1 MKSKH
6 FNIFILFKIC
16 ISLTYAVDPPPNIEG
31 SYHAITEVSW
41 VTKEE
46 DYVIMMSEENFD
58 LKTKRS
64 SFTLYDDSMNVTI
77 YEDMMLNQ
85 SLIYDAEGCRA
96 YKPKEWLKVHGPP
109 DLEMY
114 EIGENK
120 IFFPLMQLF
129 WGLRPNNLKPG
140 TDRTLVTYRDVS
152 AQKWTYLLNYQ
163 SSDKKFKHT
172 IEIDAFWS
180 DGEAFGPS
188 KEPLRPLGYAFR
200 RTSVN
205 LTSRL
210 EEKYNYSINIFYFL
224 QNVFNKN
231 ALQVKQ
237 GIHCT
242 NRITGRP
249 FPNFMNFEA
258 FSVNIEYLSPK
269 SRMFGTVDM
278 WVDGKNK
285 LVQIRLDPLNQEVQ
299 PHQKKQTKIRIAS
312 NEQQI
317 IYDIDPEN
325 YKKCKIMPIR
335 EMPFDE
341 QTLYDFDLLSK
352 LDLQHFFGKVP
363 YIYMGE
369 SVKRGIPCRLW
380 QGVRRQWPSEPQYS
394 SVTTLWEWCIAER
407 TVNPVMFQANTLPVV
422 SLDITVI
429 ESPLTSAE
437 SFFTLGQKLT
447 YSFYNFNYRT
457 SNYINTVAFDI
468 SQCFPPELIEPWRFK
483 VKLNTK
489 SKTILS
495 NLTIDAD
502 FIGAW
507 KEAIYSASSLEPSS
521 LRITRV
527 RTVIVESELF
537 IEFYILNLHPGL
549 PTTVNDNIK
558 SSVAIKTLENF
569 INTGSL
575 AVIWQKNVT
584 QPLTL
589 TAVKYSLTR
598 QYEKLKPPPPTSV
611 TSINT
616 EPTKQETE
624 TTEYTLTGDVIIIGS
639 TKGRHSTTLTPTS
652 RTIKPTPTKKIVTE
666 RPKIKDR
673 LTGHSKGTMAALSVG
688 MLLFGMSLGAG
699 GTFVKFRYF
708 KR

>member
-1 MKSKH
+1 MKYKH

-16 ISLTYAVDPPPNIEG
+16 ISLTYAVDPPANIES
-31 SYHAITEVSW
+31 SYHAITEISW
-41 VTKEE
+41 ATKEG

-58 LKTKRS
+58 SKTRRS

-85 SLIYDAEGCRA
+85 SLIYDADGCRA

-114 EIGENK
+114 EVSEDK

-129 WGLRPNNLKPG
+129 WGLRPINLKPG

-163 SSDKKFKHT
+163 SLDKKFKHT

-188 KEPLRPLGYAFR
+188 KELLRPLGYAFR

-205 LTSRL
+205 LTSGL
-210 EEKYNYSINIFYFL
+210 EEKHNYSISIFYFL
-224 QNVFNKN
+224 SDVFNKQ

-242 NRITGRP
+242 NRVSARP
-249 FPNFMNFEA
+249 FPTFMNFEA
-258 FSVNIEYLSPK
+258 FSVSIEYLQPK

-299 PHQKKQTKIRIAS
+299 PHEKKQTKIRIAS

-317 IYDIDPEN
+317 IYDIDPTN
-325 YKKCKIMPIR
+325 YMKCKIMPIR
-335 EMPFDE
+335 EMLFDE
-341 QTLYDFDLLSK
+341 QTLYDFDSLSK
-352 LDLQHFFGKVP
+352 LDLQHFFGRIP

-380 QGVRRQWPSEPQYS
+380 QGVRRQWPPGPHYS

-407 TVNPVMFQANTLPVV
+407 TGNPVLFQANTLPVV

-429 ESPLTSAE
+429 ESPLTVDE
-437 SFFTLGQKLT
+437 SFFTLGYKLT
-447 YSFYNFNYRT
+447 YSFYNFNYRS

-468 SQCFPPELIEPWRFK
+468 SQCFAPELIQPWRFK
-483 VKLNTK
+483 VKLNAK
-489 SKTILS
+489 NKTILS

-502 FIGAW
+502 FVGAW
-507 KEAIYSASSLEPSS
+507 KEAIYSGTSLAPSS
-521 LRITRV
+521 MRITRV
-527 RTVIVESELF
+527 RTIIVELELF
-537 IEFYILNLHPGL
+537 IEFYILDLHPEL
-549 PTTVNDNIK
+549 PTTVNDNVK
-558 SSVAIKTLENF
+558 SSVAIKTLETF

-575 AVIWQKNVT
+575 SVIWVKNVT

-598 QYEKLKPPPPTSV
+598 QYEKVKPPPPPPPP
-611 TSINT
+611 
-616 EPTKQETE
+616 PTKSTESTKKETE
-624 TTEYTLTGDVIIIGS
+624 TTEYTFTGDIIITNS
-639 TKGRHSTTLTPTS
+639 LKPRFSTLTPTS
-652 RTIKPTPTKKIVTE
+652 KTIKPTPTKKVVTE
-666 RPKIKDR
+666 RPKIADR
-673 LTGHSKGTMAALSVG
+673 STGHSKGTMAGLSVG
-688 MLLFGMSLGAG
+688 LLLFGMSLGAG